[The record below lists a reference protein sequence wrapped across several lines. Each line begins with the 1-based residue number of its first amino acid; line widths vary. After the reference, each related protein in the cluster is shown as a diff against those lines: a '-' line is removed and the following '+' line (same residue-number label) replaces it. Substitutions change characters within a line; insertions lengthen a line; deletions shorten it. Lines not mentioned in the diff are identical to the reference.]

1 MAEGA
6 QVSIGR
12 NECGVSISTGLDLDV
27 LLQALEA
34 LTQHVLPQLGRD
46 AVEDGDRD
54 VAEQTLG
61 QPPVCMMYISYCA

>member
-27 LLQALEA
+27 LLQAL
-34 LTQHVLPQLGRD
+34 TQHVLPQLGRG